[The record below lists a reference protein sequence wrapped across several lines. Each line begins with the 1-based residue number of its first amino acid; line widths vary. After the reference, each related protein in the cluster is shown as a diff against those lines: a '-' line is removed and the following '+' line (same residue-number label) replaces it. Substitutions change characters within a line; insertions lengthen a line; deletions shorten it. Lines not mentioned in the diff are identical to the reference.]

1 MVPTKEPRNSPRRVP
16 RNGTHKST
24 HETHPQNA
32 HTWFQPRGLSGP
44 PTGGLRQLPR
54 KVPRRVPRKYP
65 VVTQDPPSRSPHTNR
80 GPVFR
85 GVHPGGRCSGGFTQ
99 EKFAQGR
106 VQGGFPHGG
115 LTRGACTTRLK
126 ICSGKWP
133 FQILPTR
140 RRGRGG
146 NPHSWCDH
154 EKERKKDPPSRSKK
168 KKALLIPSRPLPPAS
183 RVVLPLP
190 CGLPALPRLPAD
202 FSRPPPGAALPYR
215 PPPPP
220 LPAAC

>member
-106 VQGGFPHGG
+106 VQAGFHQEGV
-115 LTRGACTTRLK
+115 LRGVCTTRLE
-126 ICSGKWP
+126 ICPGTRP
-133 FQILPTR
+133 FQTLRFRGHEREKNQR
-140 RRGRGG
+140 RVMIA
-146 NPHSWCDH
+146 
-154 EKERKKDPPSRSKK
+154 KTKK
-168 KKALLIPSRPLPPAS
+168 KNDP
-183 RVVLPLP
+183 
-190 CGLPALPRLPAD
+190 
-202 FSRPPPGAALPYR
+202 
-215 PPPPP
+215 
-220 LPAAC
+220 